1 MTSDADV
8 SLFGKLPFVL
18 VVENEP
24 VCRGDV
30 AACVRA
36 AQRCDRAVR
45 TEAEHIVCQLPTSHT
60 LDQSVLAAAEHEE
73 ALIEQRP
80 LGCHVLAVA
89 EKPVEGDPVRP
100 LTARHE
106 GKFVPAEREVRVFI
120 ELLEARAGGCVLL
133 PDLQQ
138 LAGPAVEQVFAPDD
152 GVIIAPGRYIG
163 LCVGWDFVLMNG
175 IAVEAEPD
183 VDAPVAEQRE
193 EKPRAVLRCGVELYP
208 LARLVYLHIER
219 FAPKVVNAVAV
230 HRVAIVPEGAEH
242 PLARAHGG
250 IVAPDAAVADV
261 VIIAAV
267 RDRAGA
273 GGAARAERV
282 VEASGDVDA
291 AEKHQCDARGLD
303 QRRPP

>member
-1 MTSDADV
+1 M
-8 SLFGKLPFVL
+8 
-18 VVENEP
+18 
-24 VCRGDV
+24 
-30 AACVRA
+30 
-36 AQRCDRAVR
+36 
-45 TEAEHIVCQLPTSHT
+45 CQLSASHT
-60 LDQSVLAAAEHEE
+60 LDQNVLAAAEHEE

-106 GKFVPAEREVRVFI
+106 GKFVPAEREVRVFAT

-193 EKPRAVLRCGVELYP
+193 EKPRAVLRCGV
-208 LARLVYLHIER
+208 
-219 FAPKVVNAVAV
+219 
-230 HRVAIVPEGAEH
+230 
-242 PLARAHGG
+242 
-250 IVAPDAAVADV
+250 
-261 VIIAAV
+261 
-267 RDRAGA
+267 
-273 GGAARAERV
+273 
-282 VEASGDVDA
+282 
-291 AEKHQCDARGLD
+291 RGFI
-303 QRRPP
+303 RSPVSCTCT

>member
-1 MTSDADV
+1 M
-8 SLFGKLPFVL
+8 
-18 VVENEP
+18 
-24 VCRGDV
+24 
-30 AACVRA
+30 
-36 AQRCDRAVR
+36 
-45 TEAEHIVCQLPTSHT
+45 
-60 LDQSVLAAAEHEE
+60 
-73 ALIEQRP
+73 
-80 LGCHVLAVA
+80 
-89 EKPVEGDPVRP
+89 
-100 LTARHE
+100 
-106 GKFVPAEREVRVFI
+106 RVFI

-175 IAVEAEPD
+175 IAAEAELD

-230 HRVAIVPEGAEH
+230 HCVAIVPEGAEH
-242 PLARAHGG
+242 PLTRAHGG

-261 VIIAAV
+261 VIIVAV

-273 GGAARAERV
+273 GGAACAERV

-291 AEKHQCDARGLD
+291 AEKHQCDACGLD